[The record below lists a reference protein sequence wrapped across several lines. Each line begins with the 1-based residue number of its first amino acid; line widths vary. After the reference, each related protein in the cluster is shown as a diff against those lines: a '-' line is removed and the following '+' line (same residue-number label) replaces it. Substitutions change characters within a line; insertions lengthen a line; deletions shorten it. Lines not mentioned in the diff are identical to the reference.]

1 MKWFGTLA
9 TVVIACMLT
18 VGCGESDKKTRKTKT
33 KTAASEKKTE
43 PEKTIGPEK
52 KTTPEKKTEPEKKTA
67 PKKTQQK
74 TDQADTRN
82 TQDWDPGE
90 SEFGK
95 GGEALGNAL
104 RKVLRDAFIGEGD
117 KSDK

>member
-9 TVVIACMLT
+9 KVVIACMLT

-33 KTAASEKKTE
+33 KTEAS
-43 PEKTIGPEK
+43 I
-52 KTTPEKKTEPEKKTA
+52 KKTEPEKKTA
-67 PKKTQQK
+67 PEKKTGPEKKTEPKKTQQK